1 MEIIKIERKI
11 MDYKQLAKAN
21 EDVCIKMRR
30 DLHKIPELEL
40 DLPKTSKYIKD
51 KLTKFGIDYK
61 EYVNGNGISALIE
74 GKNPGKCLAIRA
86 DMDALPITE
95 ETGLDFASEI
105 EGQMHAC
112 GHDSHMAVA
121 LTALKII
128 NENKDKLNGS
138 VKFIFQP
145 GEEIPGGAKPMIDE
159 GVLDNPKV
167 DYIIGM
173 HGGQLADVPHG
184 KIAFKDNEMM
194 ASMDKFSIRI
204 NGHGGHGASPQAT
217 VDPIIVSAEV
227 LLGLQKI
234 ISREI
239 NPVDSG
245 LVSVC
250 KIDGGFTQNIIP
262 DTVDMMGT
270 ARALSEDVRD
280 TIEKRVEE
288 ISSGI
293 ANTYGASAEVNYERY
308 YPVLNNDPKF
318 NSFVKSVVG
327 EMFEDD
333 IYEMNKPV
341 MGAEDMA
348 FYLQEVPGSFMF
360 LSNLF
365 QREDGNVYV
374 NHNSKFDLD
383 ESLFYKGVAVFVA
396 TAFEFSKGGL
406 DG

>member
-1 MEIIKIERKI
+1 
-11 MDYKQLAKAN
+11 MDYKKLAKDN
-21 EDVCIKMRR
+21 EDLCIKIRR
-30 DLHKIPELEL
+30 DLHRIPELEL
-40 DLPKTSKYIKD
+40 DLPKTSKYVKE
-51 KLTKFGIDYK
+51 KLKEFGIDYK
-61 EYVNGNGISALIE
+61 EYINGNGISAVIE
-74 GKNPGKCLAIRA
+74 GAKPGKCLAIRA

-105 EGQMHAC
+105 DGQMHAC
-112 GHDSHMAVA
+112 GHDGHMAVA
-121 LTALKII
+121 LTAAKII
-128 NENKDKLNGS
+128 NENKDKLEGS

-159 GVLDNPKV
+159 GVLENPRV

-173 HGGQLADVPHG
+173 HGGLLSDIPHG

-194 ASMDKFSIRI
+194 ASMDKFSIKI

-217 VDPIIVSAEV
+217 VDPIIISAEV

-234 ISREI
+234 VSREI

-262 DTVDMMGT
+262 NQVDMMGT

-293 ANTYGASAEVNYERY
+293 AKTYGGSAEVNYERF

-318 NSFVKSVVG
+318 NNLVRGVVG
-327 EMFEDD
+327 EIFEDD
-333 IYEMNKPV
+333 VYEMDKPV
-341 MGAEDMA
+341 MGGEDMA
-348 FYLQEVPGSFMF
+348 FYLQEVPGAFLF
-360 LSNLF
+360 LSNLA
-365 QREDGNVYV
+365 QNPNGEVYV

-383 ESLFYKGVAVFVA
+383 ESLFYKGVATFVA
-396 TAFEFSKGGL
+396 TAFEFSKGAI
-406 DG
+406 DE

>member
-1 MEIIKIERKI
+1 
-11 MDYKQLAKAN
+11 MDYKKLAKDN
-21 EDVCIKMRR
+21 EDLCIKIRR
-30 DLHKIPELEL
+30 DLHRIPELEL
-40 DLPKTSKYIKD
+40 DLPKTSKYVKE
-51 KLTKFGIDYK
+51 KLKEFGIDYK
-61 EYVNGNGISALIE
+61 EYINGNGVSAVIE
-74 GKNPGKCLAIRA
+74 GAKPGKCLAIRA

-105 EGQMHAC
+105 DGQMHAC
-112 GHDSHMAVA
+112 GHDGHMAVA
-121 LTALKII
+121 LTAAKII
-128 NENKDKLNGS
+128 NENKDKLEGS

-159 GVLDNPKV
+159 GVLENPRV

-173 HGGQLADVPHG
+173 HGGLLSDIPHG

-194 ASMDKFSIRI
+194 ASMDKFSIKI

-217 VDPIIVSAEV
+217 VDPIIISAEV

-262 DTVDMMGT
+262 NQVDMMGT
-270 ARALSEDVRD
+270 ARTLSEDVRD

-293 ANTYGASAEVNYERY
+293 AKTYGGSAEVNYERF

-318 NSFVKSVVG
+318 NNLVRGVVG
-327 EMFEDD
+327 EIFEDD
-333 IYEMNKPV
+333 VYEMDKPV
-341 MGAEDMA
+341 MGGEDMA
-348 FYLQEVPGSFMF
+348 FYLQEVPGAFLF
-360 LSNLF
+360 LSNLA
-365 QREDGNVYV
+365 QNPNGEVYV

-383 ESLFYKGVAVFVA
+383 ESLFYKGVATFVA
-396 TAFEFSKGGL
+396 TAFEFSKGAI
-406 DG
+406 DE

>member
-1 MEIIKIERKI
+1 
-11 MDYKQLAKAN
+11 
-21 EDVCIKMRR
+21 
-30 DLHKIPELEL
+30 
-40 DLPKTSKYIKD
+40 
-51 KLTKFGIDYK
+51 
-61 EYVNGNGISALIE
+61 
-74 GKNPGKCLAIRA
+74 
-86 DMDALPITE
+86 
-95 ETGLDFASEI
+95 
-105 EGQMHAC
+105 
-112 GHDSHMAVA
+112 
-121 LTALKII
+121 
-128 NENKDKLNGS
+128 
-138 VKFIFQP
+138 
-145 GEEIPGGAKPMIDE
+145 
-159 GVLDNPKV
+159 
-167 DYIIGM
+167 M
-173 HGGQLADVPHG
+173 HGGQLADIPHG

-245 LVSVC
+245 VVSVC

-280 TIEKRVEE
+280 TIERRVEE

-293 ANTYGASAEVNYERY
+293 ANTYGASAEVNYERF

-318 NSFVKSVVG
+318 NSFVKNVVG
-327 EMFEDD
+327 ELFEDD
-333 IYEMNKPV
+333 IYEMDKPV

-365 QREDGNVYV
+365 QREDGKVYV

-383 ESLFYKGVAVFVA
+383 ESLFYKGVATFVA

-406 DG
+406 DEQDK

>member
-1 MEIIKIERKI
+1 
-11 MDYKQLAKAN
+11 MDYKKLAKDN
-21 EDVCIKMRR
+21 EDLCIKIRR
-30 DLHKIPELEL
+30 DLHRIPELEL
-40 DLPKTSKYIKD
+40 DLPKTSKYVKE
-51 KLTKFGIDYK
+51 KLKEFGIDYK
-61 EYVNGNGISALIE
+61 EYINGNGVSAVIE
-74 GKNPGKCLAIRA
+74 GAKPGKCLAIRS

-95 ETGLDFASEI
+95 ETGLDFQSEI
-105 EGQMHAC
+105 DGQMHAC
-112 GHDSHMAVA
+112 GHDGHMAVA
-121 LTALKII
+121 LTAAKII
-128 NENKDKLNGS
+128 NENKDKLGGS

-159 GVLDNPKV
+159 GVLENPRV

-173 HGGQLADVPHG
+173 HGGLLSDIPHG

-194 ASMDKFSIRI
+194 ASMDKFSIKI

-217 VDPIIVSAEV
+217 VDPIIISAEV

-262 DTVDMMGT
+262 NQVDMMGT

-293 ANTYGASAEVNYERY
+293 AKTYGGSAEVNYERF

-318 NSFVKSVVG
+318 NNLVRGVVG
-327 EMFEDD
+327 EIFEDD
-333 IYEMNKPV
+333 VYEMDKPV
-341 MGAEDMA
+341 MGGEDMA
-348 FYLQEVPGSFMF
+348 FYLQEVPGAFLF
-360 LSNLF
+360 LSNLA
-365 QREDGNVYV
+365 QNPNGEVYV

-383 ESLFYKGVAVFVA
+383 ESLFYKGVATFVA
-396 TAFEFSKGGL
+396 TAFEFSKGAI
-406 DG
+406 DE